1 MFDVEKIRAD
11 FPLLST
17 EVYGRPLV
25 YLDSGATAQKPRCVI
40 DTVDYLHRELNANI
54 HRGVHRL
61 AEEAT
66 ERYEAARDRIR
77 AFIGAAHREE
87 EIFTRLEDFND
98 GPMYNDDIRE
108 IYATILKV
116 MKEIRA

>member
-1 MFDVEKIRAD
+1 MSEDQNASIEINKRAKEALDIRALK
-11 FPLLST
+11 PQ
-17 EVYGRPLV
+17 
-25 YLDSGATAQKPRCVI
+25 AQMGLYDPK
-40 DTVDYLHRELNANI
+40 
-54 HRGVHRL
+54 
-61 AEEAT
+61 
-66 ERYEAARDRIR
+66 
-77 AFIGAAHREE
+77 REE

>member
-1 MFDVEKIRAD
+1 MSER
-11 FPLLST
+11 
-17 EVYGRPLV
+17 
-25 YLDSGATAQKPRCVI
+25 DSS
-40 DTVDYLHRELNANI
+40 
-54 HRGVHRL
+54 L
-61 AEEAT
+61 AEIQEHRAKID
-66 ERYEAARDRIR
+66 EIDKQIVALLNKRAGHSLVIR
-77 AFIGAAHREE
+77 GLKPGAHLGLYDAKREE

>member
-1 MFDVEKIRAD
+1 MGLYDPK
-11 FPLLST
+11 
-17 EVYGRPLV
+17 
-25 YLDSGATAQKPRCVI
+25 
-40 DTVDYLHRELNANI
+40 
-54 HRGVHRL
+54 
-61 AEEAT
+61 
-66 ERYEAARDRIR
+66 
-77 AFIGAAHREE
+77 REE